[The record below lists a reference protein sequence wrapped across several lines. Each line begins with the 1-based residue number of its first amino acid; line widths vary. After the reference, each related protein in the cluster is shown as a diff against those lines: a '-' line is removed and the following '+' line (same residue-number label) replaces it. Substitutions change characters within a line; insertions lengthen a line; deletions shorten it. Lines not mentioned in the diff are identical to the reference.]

1 CRIRAAGCQLCREY
15 EWAYSYY
22 VSLADGPF
30 LMRPKTVA
38 QNLLKN
44 LAGATLRQLGL
55 RKLDAARNF
64 EIGQRSSAIR
74 DQLISSQVFSRLENN
89 AGFHDF
95 APLWIRYSENRHFAH
110 RWMRVNHGLDFSGV
124 NVLPAGD
131 DHVLQTIE
139 NVEESVC
146 VLIADIAGAK
156 EAVPECTVCLARVVP
171 IATHDIRA
179 ASDQF
184 ARLPDFNFLSRS
196 IDNTHVDSHT
206 WTPAR
211 GEFVFCVRIV
221 FQAGDEPGC
230 TQPGDLNGC
239 NLW

>member
-74 DQLISSQVFSRLENN
+74 DQLISSQCFSRLENN

-110 RWMRVNHGLDFSGV
+110 RWMRVNHGLDFAGV

-131 DHVLQTIE
+131 DHVFQAIQD
-139 NVEESVC
+139 EEVPVC

-156 EAVPECTVCLARVVP
+156 EAVPECTLCLVRVFP

-179 ASDQF
+179 ASDQL
-184 ARLPDFNFLSRS
+184 ACLPGFDLLPCW
-196 IDNTHVDSHT
+196 IANTHVDSHAR
-206 WTPAR
+206 TPAR
-211 GEFVFCVRIV
+211 GEFVLGGLLAFH
-221 FQAGDEPGC
+221 AGEAPGF
-230 TQPGDLNGC
+230 T
-239 NLW
+239 